1 MDPEKP
7 PRRKKSATPVTI
19 DLEAAPATAEAKT
32 PPAPGEPDVVTASA
46 GTDATRTEARI
57 PEQKSP
63 DKETPEQALPEQG
76 AAGDVITGKT
86 TAEQETI
93 GREPFSATDE
103 PAPEPAADTGPDAA
117 APAFEEPPTEPRH
130 EQQFEAAP
138 PPHAVQP
145 PSKSGAFAAAIVGGL
160 VALAGAGALQYGGY
174 LPALGPGARTGS
186 ELAPLSAELE
196 ALKSQVNALRA
207 AASSPAADLQPVES
221 RLAALEQ
228 AAANPVAGG
237 IDEAAQQS
245 IATLQATVG
254 KLSTDVAALGDR
266 AAAAERAVSDQS
278 AQLSE
283 RIDAAEQKLAEPRDD
298 VAMARAVA
306 ATALKTAIERGGPY
320 LAELEAYASVSPDDP
335 SIAPL
340 REQAP
345 TGVPSRADLVRQF
358 QPVADQ
364 MIEAVHR
371 PTGEQGIVDRL
382 LASASSVITVRPVG
396 SVEGDSPEAIV
407 ARIENK
413 LQNGD
418 LKGAQI
424 EWQALPETARNA
436 GAPFR
441 AELDRR
447 IAVEDGVGAIVSGAM
462 AKNGN
467 QG

>member
-1 MDPEKP
+1 MEPEKP
-7 PRRKKSATPVTI
+7 PRRKKGATPVTI
-19 DLEAAPATAEAKT
+19 DLEAAPATEEAMT
-32 PPAPGEPDVVTASA
+32 APSVPDDEPAVAAG
-46 GTDATRTEARI
+46 GTDASRTDAA
-57 PEQKSP
+57 P
-63 DKETPEQALPEQG
+63 DERLPNQETPEQVPSEQV
-76 AAGDVITGKT
+76 AAEQATTEQVIV
-86 TAEQETI
+86 EQETT
-93 GREPFSATDE
+93 GREPFSSADE
-103 PAPEPAADTGPDAA
+103 PGPEPAADTGPAA
-117 APAFEEPPTEPRH
+117 TAPAFEGPPAEARY

-138 PPHAVQP
+138 PPHTLQP

-174 LPALGPGARTGS
+174 LPALGPGGS
-186 ELAPLSAELE
+186 SGGEPAAISAELE
-196 ALKSQVNALRA
+196 ALKSQVNTLRSA
-207 AASSPAADLQPVES
+207 APAPAADLQPIES

-228 AAANPVAGG
+228 TATSPVAGG
-237 IDEAAQQS
+237 VDEAAQQS

-254 KLSTDVAALGDR
+254 KLTADVAALGDR
-266 AAAAERAVSDQS
+266 AAAAERALSDQS
-278 AQLSE
+278 AQLAE
-283 RIDAAEQKLAEPRDD
+283 RIDAAEQKLAEPRND

-306 ATALKTAIERGGPY
+306 ATALKTAIDRGGPY
-320 LAELEAYASVSPDDP
+320 LAELEAYASVSPDDT
-335 SIAPL
+335 SVAPL
-340 REQAP
+340 REHAP
-345 TGVPSRADLVRQF
+345 TGVASRADLVRQF

-364 MIEAVHR
+364 MIETVHQ

-424 EWQALPETARNA
+424 EWQTLPETARNA
-436 GAPFR
+436 GAPFK